1 MTEIKVYTYGK
12 RMKYNLEQYLN
23 VLWEKYFFCTGRR
36 KKGILA
42 DICSNRRE
50 SVLMAVLFSIKLGS
64 KILKKILEEI
74 LRENFSEGTAQKEPI
89 EEKKLSLE
97 KDVEDKTRLIKLKE
111 EEINELKEK
120 IKEMEVT
127 AKE

>member
-23 VLWEKYFFCTGRR
+23 VLWE
-36 KKGILA
+36 
-42 DICSNRRE
+42 D
-50 SVLMAVLFSIKLGS
+50 LGS

-89 EEKKLSLE
+89 VSSSSHNKELSQ
-97 KDVEDKTRLIKLKE
+97 D
-111 EEINELKEK
+111 
-120 IKEMEVT
+120 
-127 AKE
+127 

>member
-1 MTEIKVYTYGK
+1 MKKYT
-12 RMKYNLEQYLN
+12 Q
-23 VLWEKYFFCTGRR
+23 EKYFFCTGRR

-89 EEKKLSLE
+89 VSSSSHNKELSQDQEEKKLSLE